1 MGYTGQ
7 QSFLRRQKLKKRRYK
22 FTDKNQSR
30 QGIISSVIG
39 ILAFLLTAG
48 VMTVA
53 YVQNGQAGKII
64 AIPGFLALLLSL
76 TGLYTGIRGAR
87 EEDTYRLF
95 PWLGCILNGIIL
107 AVYVMV
113 YVLGW

>member
-1 MGYTGQ
+1 M
-7 QSFLRRQKLKKRRYK
+7 KKRRYK

-39 ILAFLLTAG
+39 TLALLLTAG
-48 VMTVA
+48 ILAAA
-53 YVQNGQAGKII
+53 YMQSGRAGKII

-76 TGLYTGIRGAR
+76 AGLYYGIRGVR

-95 PWLGCILNGIIL
+95 PWLGCIVNGIIL
-107 AVYVMV
+107 AAYVMV